1 MPKTI
6 KSKRQPSKKSTNVRK
21 SAANVRKPRK
31 GLVHHSKRLY
41 RLTPKFVHGMV
52 VGALV
57 GVVLLS
63 PLGFGR
69 GAEALTIS
77 AGKDCDS
84 YSIIKCGITSTNN
97 LKNDYNSSA
106 YVRHVFS
113 HSGISSAEIS
123 KLGSTAV
130 KGTVYRNGEVKVNGK
145 VVATKSYTSARL
157 RVTSGDKKV
166 VVNGSTFYTRL
177 LSTSWSHSSAPAY
190 VVMKDGVFQFA
201 VLAPCGNPVTA
212 TPVKPPKPTPP
223 PQAPAPKPSL
233 VCNSLSYNNS
243 RLAYTFVAKAAAKN
257 TKITRY
263 SFYFSDRKTP
273 VVVKTSAGRV
283 SIQHTFA
290 KYNTKYS
297 AYVIVQAG
305 NLTTKKIAVCTK
317 KFQTGGPTQ
326 CKPGIPAGSPE
337 CNKCSDKNGNDIC
350 VTPPPTKHP
359 IVLASSIKTLPN
371 TGPGVILFIF
381 IMSMVGGTFFHLAH
395 RFVRQ
400 RRHARRHATAH

>member
-1 MPKTI
+1 MPKTT
-6 KSKRQPSKKSTNVRK
+6 KTKRQSRKPAAARKSTAK
-21 SAANVRKPRK
+21 AKKPRK
-31 GLVHHSKRLY
+31 GLVHHGKRLY
-41 RLTPKFVHGMV
+41 RLTPKFVHGML

-57 GVVLLS
+57 GVALLS
-63 PLGFGR
+63 PLGFGH
-69 GAEALTIS
+69 GADALTIS

-84 YSIIKCGITSTNN
+84 YSIIKCGIPSTTA
-97 LKNDYNSSA
+97 LKHDYNNSA
-106 YVRHVFS
+106 YVRRTFGHF
-113 HSGISSAEIS
+113 GISSSAIS
-123 KLGSTAV
+123 SIGATAV
-130 KGTVYRNGEVKVNGK
+130 KGTVYRNGDVKVGGK
-145 VVATKSYTSARL
+145 VVATKSYTAARL
-157 RVTSGDKKV
+157 RVTAGDKKV
-166 VVNGSTFYTRL
+166 TVGGSTFYVRL

-212 TPVKPPKPTPP
+212 TPVQPPKP
-223 PQAPAPKPSL
+223 PQPPAPKPSL

-243 RLAYTFVAKAAAKN
+243 RLAYTFVAKAAVKN

-263 SFYFSDRKTP
+263 SFYFSDRKSP

-283 SIQHTFA
+283 TIQHSFA

-305 NLTTKKIAVCTK
+305 NLTTKKTAVCTK
-317 KFQTGGPTQ
+317 KFQTGGPTE

-359 IVLASSIKTLPN
+359 IVLASSIMTLPN

-400 RRHARRHATAH
+400 RRHARRHAAAH